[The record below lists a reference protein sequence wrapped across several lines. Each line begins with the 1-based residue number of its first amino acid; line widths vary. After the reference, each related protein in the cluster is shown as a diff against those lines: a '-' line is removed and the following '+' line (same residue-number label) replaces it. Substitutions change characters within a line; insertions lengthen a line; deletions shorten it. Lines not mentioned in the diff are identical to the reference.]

1 MQMGI
6 RDRRAEASET
16 VWNFAVVGRGTE
28 RLFAALKTYVETQG
42 GKVKYQRLSGYEFHV
57 QEVLPESLLENEN
70 TPATR
75 ARSARKKMRGVP
87 A

>member
-1 MQMGI
+1 LSETTQIGI
-6 RDRRAEASET
+6 RVSRAEASET

-28 RLFAALKTYVETQG
+28 RLFAALKAYVENHG

-57 QEVLPESLLENEN
+57 EEILPETHAANL
-70 TPATR
+70 A
-75 ARSARKKMRGVP
+75 GVG

>member
-6 RDRRAEASET
+6 RERGAEASET
-16 VWNFAVVGRGTE
+16 VWNFALVGRGTE
-28 RLFAALKTYVETQG
+28 RLFAALKAYIESQG

-57 QEVLPESLLENEN
+57 QEILPESLRENESSSE
-70 TPATR
+70 PR
-75 ARSARKKMRGVP
+75 PRSSRKKLGGFP